1 MFEYHENISLY
12 LNILNE
18 FITNENLLNRL
29 RPTPIIQEINSER
42 LRSIIILIIHF
53 LQETIMVFHP
63 HLILILFYQETT
75 LNKETIL
82 DFLLIIPITIM
93 LIIFRQI
100 PNHA

>member
-42 LRSIIILIIHF
+42 PYIIILIIHF

-93 LIIFRQI
+93 LIIFQQI